1 MRHEDKLPE
10 QLQDALNKGLLRRLP
25 ITFRPFTQQ
34 QLRDWNYLFP
44 YERESISR
52 TLLYLASLSEG
63 QFADVF
69 REVTQLEEKMG
80 VRGWQFSTD
89 EQTILNASLIA
100 RSAYYQEWRRAVQ
113 KVFDVADQHA
123 PKSNDVN
130 RRRLIFLNIPQP
142 LPLDRS
148 TVWQKWLG
156 VGQPL
161 KLDLVPSGGAQSA
174 VETLVA
180 ELLETAARRASHSA
194 ADAWI
199 LDAGSTLVDG
209 VLKQRSSAAATVP
222 AVLLGNSRLAD
233 FRDNFS
239 REMNTIRKDLAD
251 ADAVSGRLRKTDV
264 TRWCP
269 AEVASEPVI
278 REFVRSLYLSGN
290 GALIFGNSFVEWGA
304 AEAFR
309 RARPAFLAGQFGI
322 RSKPKPFTSVAVF
335 ENPDRVNP
343 LPAVDDLPGSA
354 LDAQMLAHYV
364 WLAAGRYEE
373 YHHNT
378 ICLCLAESLSEAYTI
393 APQELPLWNE
403 TQPITLDR
411 LRAALASWLT

>member
-1 MRHEDKLPE
+1 MRLEGKLPE

-34 QLRDWNYLFP
+34 QLRDWDYLFP

-52 TLLYLASLSEG
+52 MLLYLAGLSEG
-63 QFADVF
+63 QFSDVF

-89 EQTILNASLIA
+89 EQTILNASMIA
-100 RSAYYQEWRRAVQ
+100 RSPYYQEWRRAVQ
-113 KVFDVADQHA
+113 KVFDAADQHA
-123 PKSNDVN
+123 PKSNDAN
-130 RRRLIFLNIPQP
+130 RRRLVLLIIPQP

-161 KLDLVPSGGAQSA
+161 KLDLVLPGGAHNA
-174 VETLVA
+174 AETLVA
-180 ELLETAARRASHSA
+180 ELLETTARRANHSA

-209 VLKQRSSAAATVP
+209 VLKQSSSTDTAAP
-222 AVLLGNSRLAD
+222 AVLLGNGRLAK

-239 REMNTIRKDLAD
+239 HEMNTIRKDLAD

-309 RARPAFLAGQFGI
+309 RARPTFLAAQFGI
-322 RSKPKPFTSVAVF
+322 RSKPKPFTSVEVF

-354 LDAQMLAHYV
+354 LDAQVLARYV
-364 WLAAGRYEE
+364 WLAAGRYDE
-373 YHHNT
+373 YRSNT

-393 APQELPLWNE
+393 APPELPLWSE

-411 LRAALASWLT
+411 LRAALASWLA